1 MRIGI
6 LRLMNRKRNDK
17 FGSFS
22 DGTFDSDASVMPFDD
37 LLTNGQPHTGTF
49 ILITPV
55 QSLEY
60 AENALM
66 VLGIDSDAVVFKG

>member
-1 MRIGI
+1 
-6 LRLMNRKRNDK
+6 
-17 FGSFS
+17 
-22 DGTFDSDASVMPFDD
+22 
-37 LLTNGQPHTGTF
+37 
-49 ILITPV
+49 V